1 MDSETGFTRVE
12 DEPTGVLESIKA
24 WPWMTLITGTA
35 LMFFS
40 YFIVSLVSFFV
51 HGLLAIVILVAIMF
65 VGLMVLRRF
74 APDAHAKLSE
84 HATKAQTSAKELY
97 DRHLQ
102 PALQGGRSS
111 T

>member
-12 DEPTGVLESIKA
+12 DEPTGVLQSIKA
-24 WPWMTLITGTA
+24 WPWTTILSGVA

-40 YFIVSLVSFFV
+40 YLIVSLVSFFV
-51 HGLLAIVILVAIMF
+51 HGMLAIVILAAIMF
-65 VGLMVLRRF
+65 VGLMILRRF

-84 HATKAQTSAKELY
+84 HATKAQSSAKELY

-102 PALQGGRSS
+102 PALQGGRTS